1 MKALIAIFIALVI
14 GIGAYKI
21 YDHWEKVKERR
32 VLDDRAARGA
42 DIDPDQLP
50 GMPWQLVVKLRDAQ
64 RGDAAMLKRFI
75 DSCKNFPDVKDPR
88 LAWVELDYVVKVS
101 ATDPLE
107 ARKIFQAVKT
117 RTSTDSPIYPRI
129 KSLEKNYE

>member
-1 MKALIAIFIALVI
+1 MI
-14 GIGAYKI
+14 
-21 YDHWEKVKERR
+21 H
-32 VLDDRAARGA
+32 
-42 DIDPDQLP
+42 
-50 GMPWQLVVKLRDAQ
+50 AQ
-64 RGDAAMLKRFI
+64 RGDAATLKRFI

-107 ARKIFQAVKT
+107 ARKIFQAVKK
-117 RTSTDSPIYPRI
+117 RTPTDSPIYPRI

>member
-21 YDHWEKVKERR
+21 YDHWEQVKERR

-50 GMPWQLVVKLRDAQ
+50 GMPWQLVVKLHDAQ

-107 ARKIFQAVKT
+107 ARKIFQAVKK

>member
-1 MKALIAIFIALVI
+1 MKALIGIFIALVI

-32 VLDDRAARGA
+32 VLEDRAARGA
-42 DIDPDQLP
+42 DINPDELP
-50 GMPWQLVVKLRDAQ
+50 GMPWQLVQKLHEAQ
-64 RGDAAMLKRFI
+64 RTDAATMKRFI

-88 LAWVELDYVVKVS
+88 LAWVELDYVVMIS
-101 ATDPLE
+101 ATDPIE
-107 ARKIFQAVKT
+107 ARKIFQAVKK
-117 RTSTDSPIYPRI
+117 RTPADSPIYPRI